1 MAAGIQIAAK
11 RAVGFANDEHRLT
24 TDMRGEEVAML
35 ADMCLMAEEHP
46 VGLEDVAVFG
56 LENLGIVVD
65 RPVDLEHAVLRPV
78 VDETRI
84 IAPVRTAATRRNLI
98 HGQFT
103 FTPAALPT
111 STHFLCC
118 TAM

>member
-1 MAAGIQIAAK
+1 
-11 RAVGFANDEHRLT
+11 
-24 TDMRGEEVAML
+24 
-35 ADMCLMAEEHP
+35 MAEEHP
-46 VGLEDVAVFG
+46 VGLKDVAVFG
-56 LENLGIVVD
+56 LEDVGIVVD
-65 RPVDLEHAVLRPV
+65 RAIDLEHAIARPV
-78 VDETRI
+78 VDETGKSAGSNR
-84 IAPVRTAATRRNLI
+84 AMRHNLI